1 MNDVKVLTDL
11 KGEPAF
17 VQWVHAFREAFGIC
31 IKREVDHGYW
41 NTPASPS

>member
-17 VQWVHAFREAFGIC
+17 VQWVHALTEAFGIC
-31 IKREVDHGYW
+31 IKKRNGPRLLEHACQ
-41 NTPASPS
+41 PP